1 MSRMADLDIELRSQK
16 REILHAVL
24 AELARTERI
33 VLAERVPTAEDYA
46 RDIVRMLNWEYLGG
60 KRDHQNKR

>member
-24 AELARTERI
+24 QELARTERM
-33 VLAERVPTAEDYA
+33 VLAERVPTSEDYA
-46 RDIVRMLNWEYLGG
+46 RDIVRMLSWEYLGG
-60 KRDHQNKR
+60 KRDARNS